1 MDQQIKDGILIAQ
14 TSGILSA
21 LIYVMCPQ
29 RVRAVDVFRA
39 AVLAALISV
48 PAYYWFSLSGEN
60 AFKSSVKAV
69 CVGAVADWVLFGVV
83 KLLVLFKGNPL
94 GVIKELRK

>member
-21 LIYVMCPQ
+21 LIYVMIPQ
-29 RVRAVDVFRA
+29 RVSATDVFRA

-60 AFKSSVKAV
+60 SFKSSVKAV
-69 CVGAVADWVLFGVV
+69 CLGATADWLLFGIVRI
-83 KLLVLFKGNPL
+83 LVAFKRNPID
-94 GVIKELRK
+94 VIKELRK